1 MGGFLLLG
9 ARAARVTTLFP
20 TLIERDAD
28 PLFLAPYHPALP
40 DSSIGFDDQLKFVW
54 DAEGRCNVEGRPRLR

>member
-9 ARAARVTTLFP
+9 AREARVTTLFL

-40 DSSIGFDDQLKFVW
+40 GGPIGFDEQLKFVLNIP
-54 DAEGRCNVEGRPRLR
+54 APPESKIS